1 MEVKIGGSDYFSK
14 RYIKD
19 HPDYLFIFEDTLED
33 EEFEDYKNVLPIP
46 TYDERG
52 NYFRDKHLER
62 NKIIIKDAIED
73 VLKEVKKKS
82 FRRVVVPEKSIGKG
96 KSKLYD
102 NETETY
108 EYIKRKM
115 SELTTE
121 LKRSKYSSRDKYRSR
136 DRYGKMMYKNRYD
149 RSQYDRSQYG
159 VDIFGRKDYR
169 GRDRYMSRRR
179 YENNSENNRRYSR
192 KSRKGRYGSRRRTK
206 KELRKLRKQK
216 KTRKINIDTLPKAS
230 KYAQK
235 RCNACIRL
243 KSLLKRPLIDKKK
256 KGDKFV
262 KELEKAER
270 KCLECHEICKFLDRN
285 LKLGL
290 EDFDIY
296 KARYP
301 SICLLDEKGS
311 KRVFRL
317 MNSYR
322 KKLLEQIEHFDLN
335 LEKE

>member
-1 MEVKIGGSDYFSK
+1 MEVKIGGREYYRK

-19 HPDYLFIFEDTLED
+19 HPEYLFIFEDTLED
-33 EEFEDYKNVLPIP
+33 EDFEDYKNVFPIP

-52 NYFRDKHLER
+52 NYFKDKHLER
-62 NKIIIKDAIED
+62 NKSIIKDAIQD
-73 VLKEVKKKS
+73 ILKEAKRKS
-82 FRRVVVPEKSIGKG
+82 FRRVVIPEKSIGKG
-96 KSKLYD
+96 KSKLYED
-102 NETETY
+102 EPETY

-121 LKRSKYSSRDKYRSR
+121 LKRSKYSSRDTYSSRNRYRSR
-136 DRYGKMMYKNRYD
+136 DRYGKMMYRDKYG
-149 RSQYDRSQYG
+149 RSH
-159 VDIFGRKDYR
+159 FGLDHFGKKDYR
-169 GRDRYMSRRR
+169 RDRFRSRRR
-179 YENNSENNRRYSR
+179 YDNNSNSNNNRRY
-192 KSRKGRYGSRRRTK
+192 GRRDRSRRRTK
-206 KELRKLRKQK
+206 KELRKLRRQK
-216 KTRKINIDTLPKAS
+216 KTRKINIDTVPKAS
-230 KYAQK
+230 KYGQK

-243 KSLLKRPLIDKKK
+243 KSLLKRPLTEKRR

-262 KELEKAER
+262 KELEKAEK
-270 KCLECHEICKFLDRN
+270 KCLECNEICKFLDRN

-301 SICLLDEKGS
+301 SICLVDEKGS

-322 KKLLEQIEHFDLN
+322 KKLLEQMEHFDLN